1 MVTPDSPMRKMPSQ
15 SRLQRATQ
23 QPADAIAD
31 AIADGSCSLQMDV
44 ATTTAA
50 IADGSSPP
58 VLLGSPFAG
67 NSCTPFGLRSLSA
80 ARQEARAERS
90 PGHRDIAA
98 AFDAMGLRAAALQ
111 SSPTNGGAGGEPRS
125 LLTGPSRRG
134 QHATVAPVSPGG
146 SRRAIASTS
155 GQIHPNQNRTL
166 RGSHVAPPP
175 NSSTA
180 SRRPMPFAATPRAG
194 GGSIR
199 SPVGSRTGDS
209 AMIPTRGTRPVAT
222 SPSLRTRGTR
232 SPCNLR
238 STSMPPAHFDSNA
251 LHSHTLLEPP
261 RSDPIFERPQR
272 ARDAA
277 PILAA
282 NRSLR
287 VPTRLRSPM
296 RVPGGAQSPEARSS
310 LPQSTRQA
318 DSQTAAQ
325 VLRQGM
331 SQQPTQSQSTAD
343 ASVANPSISQKI
355 ARVEQMNA
363 VAQSLQA
370 AALALQRVSVTN
382 PSEAVAAQ
390 RRVVGAAR
398 TSNGGG
404 AGEGERDAT
413 VARLAGAA
421 QRVRADWVGS
431 ESGTFS
437 QLTRENAAL
446 RDALNDTTRKLSA
459 LEEAKMRTSSAPND
473 APSPLVAAANAT
485 EVQVPRS
492 AAVAEGVALAAAA
505 VARAQAATA
514 ARLQTAQE
522 RGRADARAALVE
534 AVGSL

>member
-1 MVTPDSPMRKMPSQ
+1 
-15 SRLQRATQ
+15 
-23 QPADAIAD
+23 
-31 AIADGSCSLQMDV
+31 
-44 ATTTAA
+44 
-50 IADGSSPP
+50 
-58 VLLGSPFAG
+58 
-67 NSCTPFGLRSLSA
+67 
-80 ARQEARAERS
+80 
-90 PGHRDIAA
+90 
-98 AFDAMGLRAAALQ
+98 
-111 SSPTNGGAGGEPRS
+111 
-125 LLTGPSRRG
+125 
-134 QHATVAPVSPGG
+134 
-146 SRRAIASTS
+146 
-155 GQIHPNQNRTL
+155 
-166 RGSHVAPPP
+166 
-175 NSSTA
+175 
-180 SRRPMPFAATPRAG
+180 
-194 GGSIR
+194 
-199 SPVGSRTGDS
+199 
-209 AMIPTRGTRPVAT
+209 
-222 SPSLRTRGTR
+222 
-232 SPCNLR
+232 
-238 STSMPPAHFDSNA
+238 
-251 LHSHTLLEPP
+251 
-261 RSDPIFERPQR
+261 
-272 ARDAA
+272 
-277 PILAA
+277 
-282 NRSLR
+282 
-287 VPTRLRSPM
+287 
-296 RVPGGAQSPEARSS
+296 
-310 LPQSTRQA
+310 
-318 DSQTAAQ
+318 
-325 VLRQGM
+325 M

-343 ASVANPSISQKI
+343 ASVTNPSISLKI

-473 APSPLVAAANAT
+473 APAPLVAAANAS
-485 EVQVPRS
+485 EAPRS